1 MDKNITQKAHSKS
14 FALSLHHAFG
24 AAIRIFQRGLIVVF
38 DGWQVIYLGFRVSG
52 ILVKVTILFRPQK
65 KFSMELRV
73 DWILQVMFQ
82 TLIFTHVSHSIHFFY
97 FFIYRRDS
105 SADHMFVVAA

>member
-14 FALSLHHAFG
+14 FALSQHHAFG

-52 ILVKVTILFRPQK
+52 ILVAVTILFRPQK
-65 KFSMELRV
+65 KFSMKLRV

-97 FFIYRRDS
+97 FLIDLRDNC
-105 SADHMFVVAA
+105 ADHMFVVAA